1 MIEFQMNPLESLRL
15 FKRSKDEGREIFL
28 MLRTLYKS
36 KIHRAT
42 ITQTELDYEGSIT
55 IDAKLMESAD
65 ILAGEKLEV
74 FNLNNGARFSTYA
87 IEGKRNSGII
97 CVNGAAARLAQVGD
111 KVIIISYVLLT
122 EEEVKSLKPKVIFV
136 DEKNRLQKG

>member
-122 EEEVKSLKPKVIFV
+122 EEEVKSLKPKIIFV
-136 DEKNRLQKG
+136 DDKNRLQKG

>member
-1 MIEFQMNPLESLRL
+1 MF
-15 FKRSKDEGREIFL
+15 
-28 MLRTLYKS
+28 RTLYKS

-42 ITQTELDYEGSIT
+42 VTQTELDYEGSIT
-55 IDAKLMESAD
+55 IDIKLMEAAD

-87 IEGKRNSGII
+87 IEGERNSGTI

-111 KVIIISYVLLT
+111 KVIIISYVLLS
-122 EEEVKSLKPKVIFV
+122 EEEAKSLKPKVILV
-136 DEKNRLQKG
+136 DEKNRLRKG